1 MQHSKHTGL
10 NLKRKITASL
20 LSLAILGT
28 GTLPLVSTVVA
39 SAAEESDS
47 SVGAKNGSYEKQD
60 GIFWANAKYY
70 DYLSDAETTKG
81 WRNPIQAGTGHGGSN
96 DDWYPFD
103 GLNSL
108 ISRIAANDSSWSK
121 PLYFGNFYND
131 NDGPYASSDHG
142 GPYTSAIDGLTNFV
156 HDPNNSR
163 KGVVGK
169 DSKQYEEGV
178 TLTGIGEEHQSYQG
192 LVQDSLT
199 NDQLMVTPNTKAPY
213 FDEDALGSYGQV
225 IKSGFPFVI
234 DNQQG
239 YTKYS
244 FKSSSSSSA
253 TESNNMV
260 AEDNVYFTGLDGN
273 SPVAH
278 YSHGTDHAVRD
289 GKGYFMFDDKSGY
302 GIYPFNRTTTTT
314 YNKLYLSTGDSG
326 WDYITLFFIG
336 LDTDW
341 NNRRDTQWIQNN
353 PDGSKNFYYDLSKIS
368 ASDWE
373 KVTGVILANRD
384 GSEQTEDLS
393 YGYIKD
399 GAVYVTGK
407 PQGYTKNPAYTWQI
421 IPDDAGIQGS
431 EKLDHGFGIRMDVN
445 FRVPKGGYTSD
456 GTTPISFDF
465 AGDDDLWMFV
475 TDNTTGESHLV
486 LDMGGNH
493 KKSVGKVTF
502 LDGKMTG
509 HVNAVANGS
518 GDKVF
523 DFDYTHTYKMTVFYM
538 ERGMIESNCD
548 MSFTMTPLGNNVIVT
563 EKINTT
569 DINPGLVDDVTA
581 ASQFEFVAEDTD
593 GNKETFSLGDDGRS
607 DFPGTFTVGKDVKV
621 TQKKKTDSSLVYDT
635 TFDYTD
641 NTAANPSKGNLG
653 SGEGDSTKDV
663 PTDSK
668 NFLNESG
675 DTYDYVEF
683 QADYVNTPRVAD
695 VTLSKETVDFINQ
708 RLNSGDLGQSD
719 SFPITVSLDFG
730 GTNGPLYDFDY
741 TVKNGNDTS
750 EGTADKG
757 KLTIKDGDTI
767 TIPNVP
773 IGTTVTVSEDISNS
787 TNFDRKKVE
796 PESFTVTKDGTNS
809 SAITNIRKL
818 PEPTTDKVTVNKT
831 IFTKTFED
839 KSTATLGDG
848 YKFELYYGE
857 TKLDTITITDPSS
870 NTASDVFKDLKF
882 SVDEADKNK
891 EAQGIFYI
899 APETF
904 KNGGS
909 KEFTFTVKEVL
920 TDDQKKAIDQPADQ
934 TATIIIYYD
943 KANNK
948 LTNIPPDQVGSV
960 PNPDHTTDFVNPY
973 NVGSVSITKTV
984 TRDSGELDDQ
994 DKNTAFTINV
1004 SFSFN
1009 GKTYPNGVPFYYTV
1023 NGGSKTYQLGSS
1035 QSISLKHGETASFDG
1050 LPVGTT
1056 VTVSESNPGAEYSPS
1071 VSPESVKITEKG
1083 QAFNVVVTNKRQAP
1097 GEAPVSVTKVLE
1109 NADVA
1114 AKAGVNIENAK
1125 FEFTITENT
1134 AGAEPYS
1141 ETVTAKS
1148 ATVDFTPIKFDHAGT
1163 RTFTIA
1169 EATGRVPNVEYDKS
1183 VINVSITAANDGDK
1197 LKITET
1203 KYTDGQGNVLTA
1215 PTFTNKYKV
1224 GEVTFDKYV
1233 IDKDAKTVDSDNTEF
1248 TAQVKIKYP
1257 QETAFS
1263 VKPFKLNGE
1272 TVDNEKGEITITNK
1286 GTYVITELPVDTEV
1300 EITETDAK
1308 GYLAYYVPK
1317 QVMIA
1322 TEATNATAGGSNDYI
1337 SDGGDGSGI
1346 TPPALSEVF
1355 VLNQKVELPVDITA
1369 KKAAEGFA
1377 LKGEDFEFTLTGEGV
1392 SQTKKNDAQ
1401 GNVKFDAI
1409 TFEVRSDNKA
1419 TGNDTVVIKPSD
1431 FGDKNT
1437 VTKEY
1442 IIKEYII
1449 KETPDNN
1456 AFLNYD
1462 GTEYKAT
1469 VTVTRTP
1476 RSDVE
1481 GLYTYA
1487 AAVAYGNA
1495 TNTPPTFTNS
1505 WKKAPARII
1514 KKVLDSDGKPYD
1526 TNETFKIDITYTYPA
1541 DYTGDTTQFPA
1552 SVSLN
1557 KANGFTATI
1566 NDLPYNTGV
1575 AVNEADS
1582 KGMTPSYDPAS
1593 KQITVDGTST
1603 AENPVTITVTN
1614 KRQAPGTTSFP
1625 VQFKKQFNYGTLE
1638 ADAFEFEMLEGDGL
1652 KGDKVKNTAQG
1663 VVDFGTVNVEY
1674 SKTAKDPANKTV
1686 YLDDSKFT
1694 DDIAT
1699 LTYKAKEADGKKANI
1714 FYDGDEITYTVK
1726 IKRTV
1731 TASQT
1736 TLEFVSGTY
1745 AKGKDNAESDTFVN
1759 NCLGDIKITK
1769 EVRNAADAE
1778 KAKPFKADVEI
1789 ALMKAD
1795 GTLSEFAAIPYIYT
1809 YEGGKTEA
1817 TTTLDLYDG
1826 RVYTLSGLPMGSQVK
1841 VTEQSAKYPNY
1852 SVTYDP
1858 QIVTVGETASTAK
1871 VINTLQAPG
1880 QVTLGVNKTFTQDA
1894 LNAGVDLEAKG
1905 NKFSFTM
1912 TAEANNPV
1920 LKDYTSTVTLDKY
1933 QDGKLVT
1940 SGEFAAIVFP
1950 PEYAYGQGTDV
1961 AFKVVENSAIE
1972 GNDGSIIYDTATYS
1986 VVYTV
1991 KQGESGLDISAPV
2004 ITKSKNGDT
2013 SAPVTVSFEN
2023 GYPVGSVEIKKLVK
2037 DFDGANLEAYKTEA
2051 FPIKVTITTPD
2062 GTTDVKETTVSAAQS
2077 VKYDKLPYGTTV
2089 TVEETD
2095 AKGMTASIDKATV
2108 TVSKETP
2115 APTVTIT
2122 NTRETL
2128 NPTDVQVPAKKVIKG
2143 ADIADYQQAF
2153 LFELNGNG
2161 ITMQAQNDV
2170 KGDVLFDKINF
2181 RIKKSADDAAE
2192 KNTILVDKSA
2202 FASSDT
2208 VAYTFAVKEIP
2219 ADRPD
2224 ITFDNNTYNV
2234 TVNVK
2239 KTETLNAITLSASVD
2254 KTTVP
2259 TFTNQKLGRAIL
2271 YKVVKDIDGTGFKPD
2286 VDFKFSLKVDG
2297 KVVKDDIIIN
2307 VSKDETSRF
2316 VTGYYPV
2323 DTVLTFEET
2332 DAKGFECTEP
2342 VKTVTIIDETGE
2354 IPSAE
2359 VEFVN
2364 RRPQPGQTSI
2374 TLSAL
2379 KTVSGYKLSANDFS
2393 FTAKGKG
2400 LDETKKNNE
2409 NGNIVFST
2417 ITYKYTKGNE
2427 ADTGNT
2433 VYLRDGDFTDGK
2445 AVLNYEIKETKGTNT
2460 DITYASNTVKAVV
2473 TVKKTETASDIQ
2485 LSATAAY
2492 PDGTTFN
2499 NPVRTGSAT
2508 IIKKDQEGNPVD
2520 GIEFTLFK
2528 VTSDGLSRDEVL
2540 ANGSVVDA
2548 KTTSGGKVTFND
2560 LDLYKDASRT
2570 LSNPEYQWYCFAET
2584 DPGDNHNLNSELT
2597 FFRVPTEGVYDVEF
2611 TYMNGKITSPT
2622 SGGEG
2627 MFTFKLV
2634 GSILL
2639 AFASALLAGYVFF
2652 FSKKSGKKSAHSVK

>member
-757 KLTIKDGDTI
+757 KLTIKDGDTV

-787 TNFDRKKVE
+787 TNFDRKEVK

-870 NTASDVFKDLKF
+870 DTDSDVFKDLKF
-882 SVDEADKNK
+882 TVNEADKGK

-1009 GKTYPNGVPFYYTV
+1009 GNTYPNGVPFYYTV

-1286 GTYVITELPVDTEV
+1286 GTYVITELPIGTEV

-1337 SDGGDGSGI
+1337 SDGSGDGSGI
-1346 TPPALSEVF
+1346 TPPALSEVT

-1369 KKAAEGFA
+1369 KKVAEGFA
-1377 LKGEDFEFTLTGEGV
+1377 LKGEDFAFTLKGTGV
-1392 SQTKKNDAQ
+1392 SQTKSNDAQ
-1401 GNVKFDAI
+1401 GNVKFDTI
-1409 TFEVRSDNKA
+1409 TFEVRSDDKA
-1419 TGNDTVVIKPSD
+1419 TGNNTIVIKPD
-1431 FGDKNT
+1431 QFTDDKYT
-1437 VTKEY
+1437 AEY
-1442 IIKEYII
+1442 TIA
-1449 KETPDNN
+1449 ETAGNN
-1456 AFLNYD
+1456 AFLTYD

-1487 AAVAYGNA
+1487 AAVDYGNA
-1495 TNTPPTFTNS
+1495 TNTPPAFTNS

-1731 TASQT
+1731 TAAQT

-1817 TTTLDLYDG
+1817 TATLDLYDG

-2013 SAPVTVSFEN
+2013 SAPGTVSFEN

>member
-1 MQHSKHTGL
+1 MQHIKHTGL

-39 SAAEESDS
+39 SAAEDGD
-47 SVGAKNGSYEKQD
+47 SVGAASVINVKQD
-60 GIFWANAKYY
+60 NNENKTVTYDGKTENVFWASAKYY
-70 DYLSDAETTKG
+70 DYLTDSEVNGT
-81 WRNPIQAGTGHGGSN
+81 WRTSITQSGTGHSGSE
-96 DDWYPFD
+96 DDWYPFKMF
-103 GLNSL
+103 NKY
-108 ISRIAANDSSWSK
+108 ISGIAASSGWST
-121 PLYFGNFYND
+121 PLYFGNFYNG
-131 NDGPYASSDHG
+131 NDGPYATSSHNG
-142 GPYTSAIDGLTNFV
+142 GYMNAKDGLTNWN
-156 HDPNNSR
+156 HAPNNSR
-163 KGVVGK
+163 KGFTDHDCKTDESGTTVGL
-169 DSKQYEEGV
+169 D
-178 TLTGIGEEHQSYQG
+178 EEHQSYQG
-192 LVQDSLT
+192 LVDSTLKDGNLT
-199 NDQLMVTPNTKAPY
+199 VAGGTTAPY
-213 FDEDALGSYGQV
+213 FRANDTYVKEFQS
-225 IKSGFPFVI
+225 SFPFRE
-234 DNQQG
+234 DTHTD
-239 YTKYS
+239 YTKYI
-244 FKSSSSSSA
+244 FRSS
-253 TESNNMV
+253 TSNNTKPS
-260 AEDNVYFTGLDGN
+260 DNVYFNWSGN
-273 SPVAH
+273 TP
-278 YSHGTDHAVRD
+278 TDVNYNYGSAHAVKD
-289 GKGYFMFDDKSGY
+289 GKRYFMWKENSGY
-302 GIYPFNRTTTTT
+302 GIYPFNGVGEEKNGQTNG
-314 YNKLYLSTGDSG
+314 YLYISVRNSEVGWNLGMGRDPYVYWNDNRVAWPGKKMEWVRDEDSG
-326 WDYITLFFIG
+326 DNKVYRIKI
-336 LDTDW
+336 
-341 NNRRDTQWIQNN
+341 
-353 PDGSKNFYYDLSKIS
+353 PDGLKN
-368 ASDWE
+368 
-373 KVTGVILANRD
+373 TGFVVNNGSSD
-384 GSEQTEDLS
+384 GSNQTEDGS
-393 YGYIKD
+393 YDLLKWGCATVKGGNT
-399 GAVYVTGK
+399 GAKHTLEGW
-407 PQGYTKNPAYTWQI
+407 PTAESG
-421 IPDDAGIQGS
+421 AGIS
-431 EKLDHGFGIRMDVN
+431 EYTYNTEKLNHGFGVHLTVP
-445 FRVPKGGYTSD
+445 FRVPGEHLASD
-456 GTTPISFDF
+456 GKTVIPAGKSEEKDSSGNYTRISFDF
-465 AGDDDLWMFV
+465 AGDDDLWMFI
-475 TDNTTGESHLV
+475 TDNTTKQSQLV
-486 LDMGGNH
+486 LDLGGNH
-493 KKSVGKVTF
+493 KESK
-502 LDGKMTG
+502 G
-509 HVNAVANGS
+509 HVYFDTLEAVAEDVYTKGETT
-518 GDKVF
+518 KKF
-523 DFDYTHTYKMTVFYM
+523 DFDYSHTYTMDVFYM

-548 MSFTMTPLGNNVIVT
+548 MSFTMTPLGNNFIVT
-563 EKINTT
+563 EKIDTT
-569 DINPGLVDDVTA
+569 KVNAGLVDDVTA
-581 ASQFEFVAEDTD
+581 LSKF
-593 GNKETFSLGDDGRS
+593 
-607 DFPGTFTVGKDVKV
+607 TFTPNQNGTTHWENGLNYNIGGTNYNKSGKDSI
-621 TQKKKTDSSLVYDT
+621 D
-635 TFDYTD
+635 
-641 NTAANPSKGNLG
+641 LG
-653 SGEGDSTKDV
+653 SGQLFSIANFFKINDEMLVTQTRGESVLKYTTDYVFKNNTTGEQLDKAHKDSSVETVATGKG
-663 PTDSK
+663 
-668 NFLNESG
+668 FLSNTGTASG
-675 DTYDYVEF
+675 DPYEF
-683 QADYVNTPRVAD
+683 AELQADFVNTPEVAD
-695 VTLSKETVDFINQ
+695 VTISKETVDFLNQ
-708 RLNSGDLGQSD
+708 RLVAGDKGQD
-719 SFPITVSLDFG
+719 EEFPITVALNFG
-730 GTNGPLYDFDY
+730 GSTTGGLYDFEY
-741 TVKNGNDTS
+741 TKGTVS
-750 EGTADKG
+750 GTADKG

-787 TNFDRKKVE
+787 TNFDQKEVK

-809 SAITNIRKL
+809 SAIKNIRKL

-870 NTASDVFKDLKF
+870 DTASDVFKDLKF
-882 SVDEADKNK
+882 TIDEADKGK

-909 KEFTFTVKEVL
+909 KEFTFTVKEAL

-943 KANNK
+943 KANNE

-973 NVGSVSITKTV
+973 NVGCVSISKTV

-1009 GKTYPNGVPFYYTV
+1009 GNTYPNGVPFYYTV

-1056 VTVSESNPGAEYSPS
+1056 VTVSEANPGAEYSPS

-1083 QAFNVVVTNKRQAP
+1083 QAFNVV
-1097 GEAPVSVTKVLE
+1097 
-1109 NADVA
+1109 
-1114 AKAGVNIENAK
+1114 
-1125 FEFTITENT
+1125 
-1134 AGAEPYS
+1134 
-1141 ETVTAKS
+1141 
-1148 ATVDFTPIKFDHAGT
+1148 
-1163 RTFTIA
+1163 
-1169 EATGRVPNVEYDKS
+1169 
-1183 VINVSITAANDGDK
+1183 
-1197 LKITET
+1197 
-1203 KYTDGQGNVLTA
+1203 
-1215 PTFTNKYKV
+1215 
-1224 GEVTFDKYV
+1224 
-1233 IDKDAKTVDSDNTEF
+1233 
-1248 TAQVKIKYP
+1248 
-1257 QETAFS
+1257 
-1263 VKPFKLNGE
+1263 
-1272 TVDNEKGEITITNK
+1272 
-1286 GTYVITELPVDTEV
+1286 
-1300 EITETDAK
+1300 
-1308 GYLAYYVPK
+1308 
-1317 QVMIA
+1317 
-1322 TEATNATAGGSNDYI
+1322 
-1337 SDGGDGSGI
+1337 
-1346 TPPALSEVF
+1346 
-1355 VLNQKVELPVDITA
+1355 
-1369 KKAAEGFA
+1369 
-1377 LKGEDFEFTLTGEGV
+1377 
-1392 SQTKKNDAQ
+1392 
-1401 GNVKFDAI
+1401 
-1409 TFEVRSDNKA
+1409 
-1419 TGNDTVVIKPSD
+1419 
-1431 FGDKNT
+1431 
-1437 VTKEY
+1437 
-1442 IIKEYII
+1442 
-1449 KETPDNN
+1449 
-1456 AFLNYD
+1456 
-1462 GTEYKAT
+1462 
-1469 VTVTRTP
+1469 
-1476 RSDVE
+1476 
-1481 GLYTYA
+1481 
-1487 AAVAYGNA
+1487 
-1495 TNTPPTFTNS
+1495 
-1505 WKKAPARII
+1505 
-1514 KKVLDSDGKPYD
+1514 
-1526 TNETFKIDITYTYPA
+1526 
-1541 DYTGDTTQFPA
+1541 
-1552 SVSLN
+1552 
-1557 KANGFTATI
+1557 
-1566 NDLPYNTGV
+1566 
-1575 AVNEADS
+1575 
-1582 KGMTPSYDPAS
+1582 
-1593 KQITVDGTST
+1593 
-1603 AENPVTITVTN
+1603 VTN

-1894 LNAGVDLEAKG
+1894 VNAGVDLEAKG

-2013 SAPVTVSFEN
+2013 SAPGTVSFEN

-2077 VKYDKLPYGTTV
+2077 VKYDKLPYGTAV

-2095 AKGMTASIDKATV
+2095 AKGMTASIDKAAV
-2108 TVSKETP
+2108 TVSKDTP

-2181 RIKKSADDAAE
+2181 RIKKSADDKAE
-2192 KNTILVDKSA
+2192 ANTILVDKSA

-2473 TVKKTETASDIQ
+2473 TVKKTETASDIR

>member
-39 SAAEESDS
+39 SAAEDGD
-47 SVGAKNGSYEKQD
+47 SVGAASVINVKQD
-60 GIFWANAKYY
+60 NNENKTVTYDGKTENVFWASAKYY
-70 DYLSDAETTKG
+70 DYLTDSEVNGT
-81 WRNPIQAGTGHGGSN
+81 WRTSITQSGTGHSGSE
-96 DDWYPFD
+96 DDWYPFKMF
-103 GLNSL
+103 NKY
-108 ISRIAANDSSWSK
+108 ISGIAASSGWST
-121 PLYFGNFYND
+121 PLYFGNFYNG
-131 NDGPYASSDHG
+131 NDGPYATSSHNG
-142 GPYTSAIDGLTNFV
+142 GYMNAKDGLTNWN
-156 HDPNNSR
+156 HAPNNSR
-163 KGVVGK
+163 KGFTDHDCKTDESGTTVGL
-169 DSKQYEEGV
+169 DR
-178 TLTGIGEEHQSYQG
+178 EHQSYQG
-192 LVQDSLT
+192 LVDSTLKDGNLT
-199 NDQLMVTPNTKAPY
+199 VAGGTTAPY
-213 FDEDALGSYGQV
+213 FQANDTYVKEFQS
-225 IKSGFPFVI
+225 SFPFRE
-234 DNQQG
+234 DTHTD
-239 YTKYS
+239 YTKYI
-244 FKSSSSSSA
+244 FKSS
-253 TESNNMV
+253 TNNNTKPS
-260 AEDNVYFTGLDGN
+260 DNVYFNWSGN
-273 SPVAH
+273 TP
-278 YSHGTDHAVRD
+278 TDVNYNYGSAHAVKD
-289 GKGYFMFDDKSGY
+289 GKRYFMYNEASGY
-302 GIYPFNRTTTTT
+302 GIYPFNGVGQEKDGKT
-314 YNKLYLSTGDSG
+314 YRYLYASVDHGYPSLSEWTNLKCYFMGASGQSWPGTQMEFVRDEGNNKVFKVQIPNGATGFVLNNG
-326 WDYITLFFIG
+326 NG
-336 LDTDW
+336 NNW
-341 NNRRDTQWIQNN
+341 NQTVN
-353 PDGSKNFYYDLSKIS
+353 GSYDDMKF
-368 ASDWE
+368 
-373 KVTGVILANRD
+373 
-384 GSEQTEDLS
+384 
-393 YGYIKD
+393 
-399 GAVYVTGK
+399 GAVYVDK
-407 PQGYTKNPAYTWQI
+407 DQI
-421 IPDDAGIQGS
+421 SGGDDNDKHKINRWGDAPSDAGIS
-431 EKLDHGFGIRMDVN
+431 EYTYNTEKLNHGFGVHLTVP
-445 FRVPKGGYTSD
+445 FRVPGEHLASD
-456 GTTPISFDF
+456 GKTVIPAGKSEEKDSSGNYTRISFDF
-465 AGDDDLWMFV
+465 AGDDDLWMFI
-475 TDNTTGESHLV
+475 TDNTTKQSQLV
-486 LDMGGNH
+486 LDLGGNH
-493 KKSVGKVTF
+493 KESK
-502 LDGKMTG
+502 G
-509 HVNAVANGS
+509 HVYFDTLEAVAEDVYTKG
-518 GDKVF
+518 KTTKKF
-523 DFDYTHTYKMTVFYM
+523 DFDYSHTYTMDVFYM

-548 MSFTMTPLGNNVIVT
+548 MSFTMTPLGNNFIVT
-563 EKINTT
+563 EKIDTT
-569 DINPGLVDDVTA
+569 KVNAGLVDDVTA
-581 ASQFEFVAEDTD
+581 LSKF
-593 GNKETFSLGDDGRS
+593 
-607 DFPGTFTVGKDVKV
+607 TFTPNQNGTTHWENGLNYNIGGTNYNKSGKDSI
-621 TQKKKTDSSLVYDT
+621 D
-635 TFDYTD
+635 
-641 NTAANPSKGNLG
+641 LG
-653 SGEGDSTKDV
+653 SGQLFSIANFFKINDEMLVTQTRGESVLKYTTDYVFKNNTTGAQLDKAHKDSSVETVATGKG
-663 PTDSK
+663 
-668 NFLNESG
+668 FLSNTGTASG
-675 DTYDYVEF
+675 DPYEF
-683 QADYVNTPRVAD
+683 AELQADFVNTPEVAD
-695 VTLSKETVDFINQ
+695 VTISKETVDFLKQ
-708 RLNSGDLGQSD
+708 RLAAGDKGQD
-719 SFPITVSLDFG
+719 EEFPITVALNFG
-730 GTNGPLYDFDY
+730 GSTTGGLYDFEY
-741 TVKNGNDTS
+741 TKGTVS
-750 EGTADKG
+750 GTADKG

-787 TNFDRKKVE
+787 TNFDRKEVK

-809 SAITNIRKL
+809 SAIKNIRKL

-870 NTASDVFKDLKF
+870 DTASDVFKDLKF
-882 SVDEADKNK
+882 SVDEADKGK

-909 KEFTFTVKEVL
+909 KEFTFTVKEAL

-984 TRDSGELDDQ
+984 TRDLGELDDQ

-1009 GKTYPNGVPFYYTV
+1009 GNTYPNGVPFYYTV

-1056 VTVSESNPGAEYSPS
+1056 VTVSEASPGAEYSPS

-1141 ETVTAKS
+1141 ETVTANS

-1215 PTFTNKYKV
+1215 PTFTNKYKA
-1224 GEVTFDKYV
+1224 GQVTFSKAV
-1233 IDKDAKTVDSDNTEF
+1233 IDKDATPVVQDSTEF
-1248 TAQVKIKYP
+1248 TAKVEIQYP
-1257 QETAFS
+1257 QQSAYT
-1263 VKPFKLNGE
+1263 VQPFKMSVNGADPVTVNDGSITIKNGE
-1272 TVDNEKGEITITNK
+1272 V
-1286 GTYVITELPVDTEV
+1286 YVITELPVGTKV
-1300 EITETDAK
+1300 KVTETDSK
-1308 GYLAYYVPK
+1308 GYLVYYADS
-1317 QVMIA
+1317 QEMIA

-1337 SDGGDGSGI
+1337 SDGGGDGSGI
-1346 TPPALSEVF
+1346 TPPALSEVT

-1377 LKGEDFEFTLTGEGV
+1377 LKGEDFAFTLKGTGV
-1392 SQTKKNDAQ
+1392 DQTKSNDAQ
-1401 GNVKFDAI
+1401 GNVKFDTI
-1409 TFEVRSDNKA
+1409 TFEVRSDDKA
-1419 TGNDTVVIKPSD
+1419 TGNNTIVIKPD
-1431 FGDKNT
+1431 QFTDDKYT
-1437 VTKEY
+1437 AEY
-1442 IIKEYII
+1442 TIA
-1449 KETPDNN
+1449 ETAGNN
-1456 AFLNYD
+1456 AFLTYD

-1487 AAVAYGNA
+1487 AAVDYGNA

-1526 TNETFKIDITYTYPA
+1526 TNETFKIDITYTYPT

-1566 NDLPYNTGV
+1566 NDLPYNTVV

-1593 KQITVDGTST
+1593 KQVTVDGTST
-1603 AENPVTITVTN
+1603 AETPVTITVTN
-1614 KRQAPGTTSFP
+1614 KRQAPGATSFP

-1731 TASQT
+1731 TAAQT

-1817 TTTLDLYDG
+1817 TATLDLYDG

-1894 LNAGVDLEAKG
+1894 LNAGVDLDAKG

-1912 TAEANNPV
+1912 TGEANNPV

-2013 SAPVTVSFEN
+2013 SAPGTVSFEN

-2062 GTTDVKETTVSAAQS
+2062 GATDVKETTVSAAQS

-2181 RIKKSADDAAE
+2181 RIKKSADDKAE
-2192 KNTILVDKSA
+2192 ANTILVDKSA

-2364 RRPQPGQTSI
+2364 QRPQPGQTSI

-2417 ITYKYTKGNE
+2417 ITYKEN
-2427 ADTGNT
+2427 
-2433 VYLRDGDFTDGK
+2433 
-2445 AVLNYEIKETKGTNT
+2445 
-2460 DITYASNTVKAVV
+2460 
-2473 TVKKTETASDIQ
+2473 
-2485 LSATAAY
+2485 
-2492 PDGTTFN
+2492 
-2499 NPVRTGSAT
+2499 
-2508 IIKKDQEGNPVD
+2508 
-2520 GIEFTLFK
+2520 
-2528 VTSDGLSRDEVL
+2528 
-2540 ANGSVVDA
+2540 
-2548 KTTSGGKVTFND
+2548 
-2560 LDLYKDASRT
+2560 
-2570 LSNPEYQWYCFAET
+2570 
-2584 DPGDNHNLNSELT
+2584 
-2597 FFRVPTEGVYDVEF
+2597 
-2611 TYMNGKITSPT
+2611 
-2622 SGGEG
+2622 
-2627 MFTFKLV
+2627 
-2634 GSILL
+2634 
-2639 AFASALLAGYVFF
+2639 
-2652 FSKKSGKKSAHSVK
+2652 

>member
-163 KGVVGK
+163 KGIVGK

-787 TNFDRKKVE
+787 TNFDRKEVK

-848 YKFELYYGE
+848 YEFQLLSGSTLVD
-857 TKLDTITITDPSS
+857 TKTITD
-870 NTASDVFKDLKF
+870 TAKDTGSADFKELTF
-882 SVDEADKNK
+882 TVNEADKGK

-899 APETF
+899 DPAEF

-909 KEFTFTVKEVL
+909 KEFTFTVHENL
-920 TDDQKKAIDQPADQ
+920 TDAQKQAIDQPADQ
-934 TATIIIYYD
+934 EVKITIYYN
-943 KANNK
+943 KAKNT
-948 LTNIPPDQVGSV
+948 LSTVPADQEGSV
-960 PNPDHTTDFVNPY
+960 PNPVYTTDFVNPY

-1009 GKTYPNGVPFYYTV
+1009 GNTYPNGVPFYYTV

-1224 GEVTFDKYV
+1224 GEVTFAKAV

-1286 GTYVITELPVDTEV
+1286 GTYVITELPIGTEV

-1346 TPPALSEVF
+1346 TPQALSEVT

-1369 KKAAEGFA
+1369 KKVAEGFA
-1377 LKGEDFEFTLTGEGV
+1377 LKGEDFAFTLKGTGV
-1392 SQTKKNDAQ
+1392 SQTKSNDAQ
-1401 GNVKFDAI
+1401 GNVKFDTI
-1409 TFEVRSDNKA
+1409 TFEVRSDDKA
-1419 TGNDTVVIKPSD
+1419 TGNNTIVIKPD
-1431 FGDKNT
+1431 QFTDDKYT
-1437 VTKEY
+1437 AEY
-1442 IIKEYII
+1442 TIA
-1449 KETPDNN
+1449 ETAGNN
-1456 AFLNYD
+1456 AFLTYD

-1487 AAVAYGNA
+1487 AAVDYGNA
-1495 TNTPPTFTNS
+1495 TNTPPAFTNS

-1526 TNETFKIDITYTYPA
+1526 TNETFKIDIAYTYPA

-1575 AVNEADS
+1575 AVNEADP

-1950 PEYAYGQGTDV
+1950 SEYAYGQGTDV

-2013 SAPVTVSFEN
+2013 SAPGTVSFEN

-2259 TFTNQKLGRAIL
+2259 TFTNRKLGRAIL

-2364 RRPQPGQTSI
+2364 QRPQPGQTSI

-2400 LDETKKNNE
+2400 LDETKNNNE

-2473 TVKKTETASDIQ
+2473 TVKKTETASDIR

-2528 VTSDGLSRDEVL
+2528 VTSDGLSREEVL

>member
-1 MQHSKHTGL
+1 TYEDT
-10 NLKRKITASL
+10 KI
-20 LSLAILGT
+20 
-28 GTLPLVSTVVA
+28 
-39 SAAEESDS
+39 
-47 SVGAKNGSYEKQD
+47 
-60 GIFWANAKYY
+60 
-70 DYLSDAETTKG
+70 
-81 WRNPIQAGTGHGGSN
+81 
-96 DDWYPFD
+96 
-103 GLNSL
+103 
-108 ISRIAANDSSWSK
+108 
-121 PLYFGNFYND
+121 
-131 NDGPYASSDHG
+131 
-142 GPYTSAIDGLTNFV
+142 
-156 HDPNNSR
+156 
-163 KGVVGK
+163 
-169 DSKQYEEGV
+169 
-178 TLTGIGEEHQSYQG
+178 
-192 LVQDSLT
+192 
-199 NDQLMVTPNTKAPY
+199 
-213 FDEDALGSYGQV
+213 
-225 IKSGFPFVI
+225 
-234 DNQQG
+234 
-239 YTKYS
+239 
-244 FKSSSSSSA
+244 
-253 TESNNMV
+253 
-260 AEDNVYFTGLDGN
+260 
-273 SPVAH
+273 
-278 YSHGTDHAVRD
+278 
-289 GKGYFMFDDKSGY
+289 
-302 GIYPFNRTTTTT
+302 
-314 YNKLYLSTGDSG
+314 
-326 WDYITLFFIG
+326 
-336 LDTDW
+336 
-341 NNRRDTQWIQNN
+341 
-353 PDGSKNFYYDLSKIS
+353 
-368 ASDWE
+368 
-373 KVTGVILANRD
+373 
-384 GSEQTEDLS
+384 
-393 YGYIKD
+393 
-399 GAVYVTGK
+399 
-407 PQGYTKNPAYTWQI
+407 
-421 IPDDAGIQGS
+421 
-431 EKLDHGFGIRMDVN
+431 
-445 FRVPKGGYTSD
+445 
-456 GTTPISFDF
+456 
-465 AGDDDLWMFV
+465 
-475 TDNTTGESHLV
+475 
-486 LDMGGNH
+486 
-493 KKSVGKVTF
+493 
-502 LDGKMTG
+502 
-509 HVNAVANGS
+509 
-518 GDKVF
+518 
-523 DFDYTHTYKMTVFYM
+523 
-538 ERGMIESNCD
+538 
-548 MSFTMTPLGNNVIVT
+548 
-563 EKINTT
+563 
-569 DINPGLVDDVTA
+569 DDVT
-581 ASQFEFVAEDTD
+581 
-593 GNKETFSLGDDGRS
+593 
-607 DFPGTFTVGKDVKV
+607 
-621 TQKKKTDSSLVYDT
+621 
-635 TFDYTD
+635 
-641 NTAANPSKGNLG
+641 
-653 SGEGDSTKDV
+653 
-663 PTDSK
+663 
-668 NFLNESG
+668 
-675 DTYDYVEF
+675 
-683 QADYVNTPRVAD
+683 
-695 VTLSKETVDFINQ
+695 
-708 RLNSGDLGQSD
+708 
-719 SFPITVSLDFG
+719 
-730 GTNGPLYDFDY
+730 
-741 TVKNGNDTS
+741 
-750 EGTADKG
+750 
-757 KLTIKDGDTI
+757 
-767 TIPNVP
+767 
-773 IGTTVTVSEDISNS
+773 
-787 TNFDRKKVE
+787 
-796 PESFTVTKDGTNS
+796 
-809 SAITNIRKL
+809 IR
-818 PEPTTDKVTVNKT
+818 
-831 IFTKTFED
+831 
-839 KSTATLGDG
+839 
-848 YKFELYYGE
+848 
-857 TKLDTITITDPSS
+857 
-870 NTASDVFKDLKF
+870 NTASDAGSAEFRGLKF
-882 SVDEADKNK
+882 TVDEADKNK

-909 KEFTFTVKEVL
+909 KEFTFTVKEAL

-1009 GKTYPNGVPFYYTV
+1009 GNTYPNGVPFYYTV

-1114 AKAGVNIENAK
+1114 AKAGVNIENAN

-1183 VINVSITAANDGDK
+1183 VINVSITASNDGDK

-1203 KYTDGQGNVLTA
+1203 KYTDGQGNTLTA

-1224 GEVTFDKYV
+1224 GQVTFAKAV
-1233 IDKDAKTVDSDNTEF
+1233 IDKDVTPVVQDSTEF
-1248 TAQVKIKYP
+1248 TAKVEIQYP
-1257 QETAFS
+1257 QQSAYT
-1263 VKPFKLNGE
+1263 VQPFKLSVNGADPV
-1272 TVDNEKGEITITNK
+1272 TVNDGSITIK
-1286 GTYVITELPVDTEV
+1286 YGELYVITELPVGTKV
-1300 EITETDAK
+1300 KVTETDAK

-1337 SDGGDGSGI
+1337 SDGGGDGSGI
-1346 TPPALSEVF
+1346 TSPALSEVI

-1377 LKGEDFEFTLTGEGV
+1377 LKGEDFAFTLKGTGV
-1392 SQTKKNDAQ
+1392 DQTKSNDAQ
-1401 GNVKFDAI
+1401 GNVKFDTI
-1409 TFEVRSDNKA
+1409 TFEVRSDDKA
-1419 TGNDTVVIKPSD
+1419 TGNNTIVIKPD
-1431 FGDKNT
+1431 QFTDDKYT
-1437 VTKEY
+1437 AEY
-1442 IIKEYII
+1442 TIA
-1449 KETPDNN
+1449 ETAGNN
-1456 AFLNYD
+1456 AFLTYD

-1476 RSDVE
+1476 RSNVE

-1487 AAVAYGNA
+1487 AAVDYGNA

-1566 NDLPYNTGV
+1566 NDLPYNTVV

-1582 KGMTPSYDPAS
+1582 KGMTPSYDPAA
-1593 KQITVDGTST
+1593 KQVTVDAGST
-1603 AENPVTITVTN
+1603 AETPVTITVTN

-1694 DDIAT
+1694 DNIAT

-1817 TTTLDLYDG
+1817 TATLDLYDG

-1894 LNAGVDLEAKG
+1894 VNAGVDLEAKG

-2062 GTTDVKETTVSAAQS
+2062 GATDVKETTVSAAQS

-2409 NGNIVFST
+2409 NGNIVFS
-2417 ITYKYTKGNE
+2417 
-2427 ADTGNT
+2427 
-2433 VYLRDGDFTDGK
+2433 
-2445 AVLNYEIKETKGTNT
+2445 
-2460 DITYASNTVKAVV
+2460 
-2473 TVKKTETASDIQ
+2473 
-2485 LSATAAY
+2485 
-2492 PDGTTFN
+2492 
-2499 NPVRTGSAT
+2499 
-2508 IIKKDQEGNPVD
+2508 
-2520 GIEFTLFK
+2520 
-2528 VTSDGLSRDEVL
+2528 
-2540 ANGSVVDA
+2540 
-2548 KTTSGGKVTFND
+2548 
-2560 LDLYKDASRT
+2560 
-2570 LSNPEYQWYCFAET
+2570 
-2584 DPGDNHNLNSELT
+2584 
-2597 FFRVPTEGVYDVEF
+2597 
-2611 TYMNGKITSPT
+2611 
-2622 SGGEG
+2622 
-2627 MFTFKLV
+2627 
-2634 GSILL
+2634 
-2639 AFASALLAGYVFF
+2639 
-2652 FSKKSGKKSAHSVK
+2652 